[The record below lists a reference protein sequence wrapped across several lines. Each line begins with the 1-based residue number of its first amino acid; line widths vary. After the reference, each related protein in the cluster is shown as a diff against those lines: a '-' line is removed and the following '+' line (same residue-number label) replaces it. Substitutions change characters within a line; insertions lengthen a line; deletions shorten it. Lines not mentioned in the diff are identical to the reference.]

1 MANIQR
7 IYIDLL
13 TPADPAILIAED
25 ALFTTNLE
33 LILKSQI
40 VNVHR
45 VALAPARDGYAYAN
59 FTELVMQL
67 ADGRAF
73 RIELQNVLN
82 QPTWSGGTA
91 ADADQAVA
99 DVLASL

>member
-7 IYIDLL
+7 VYIDPL

-25 ALFTTNLE
+25 ALFTVNLE
-33 LILKSQI
+33 LIMKSQI

-45 VALAPARDGYAYAN
+45 VALSPARDGYAYPN
-59 FTELVMQL
+59 FTELVIQL
-67 ADGRAF
+67 ADGRTF
-73 RIELQNVLN
+73 RVELQNVLN
-82 QPTWSGGTA
+82 QATWSTGTA
-91 ADADQAVA
+91 AGADQAVA

>member
-1 MANIQR
+1 
-7 IYIDLL
+7 
-13 TPADPAILIAED
+13 
-25 ALFTTNLE
+25 
-33 LILKSQI
+33 
-40 VNVHR
+40 
-45 VALAPARDGYAYAN
+45 
-59 FTELVMQL
+59 MQL